1 MYSVLFKLFHRT
13 PIFQVLLSGISF
25 LVLMVL
31 IAIRLL
37 YSHGIS
43 ASFSNSTPHL
53 TAEWIAGETSDYS
66 KQSALQSVFSNSQ
79 EIESYSLFTRG
90 TRPLLIEALGVGMV
104 GTYRFEAPVEITGI
118 DLSRH
123 PFAIPIDQATSLI
136 NEHENAMT
144 ERELAA
150 QLMIGRNEV
159 VVNRAMI
166 NLFAPSPGKINR
178 FLVQD
183 IESGTSLSEIRIVAV
198 LNDMIDTPRMF
209 LSLPL
214 AQIILEKQAIQGL
227 HARVKNFDR
236 LQIVRDSISK
246 LLDSGVRVSS
256 WVDGQNRQQ
265 KLFRVFDSIFWII
278 AVAILTLS
286 AITGMLGIYR
296 AFMTKRNS
304 IAILLLLGVSKRTFY
319 WMLAS
324 ITEIS
329 LLGGAGLAALLFLS
343 GYDTLNEQLLL
354 SVQAMSPVE
363 SPELP
368 LLTFFYWNGGMFILY
383 SVLSLIFLKVIL
395 NTRISLK

>member
-37 YSHGIS
+37 YSYGIS

-79 EIESYSLFTRG
+79 EIESYSLFTQG

-123 PFAIPIDQATSLI
+123 PFAIPLDQATSLI

-329 LLGGAGLAALLFLS
+329 LLGGAGLAALLFMS

-383 SVLSLIFLKVIL
+383 SVMSLIFLKVIL

>member
-37 YSHGIS
+37 YSYGIS

-123 PFAIPIDQATSLI
+123 PFAIPLDQATSLI

-329 LLGGAGLAALLFLS
+329 LLGGAGLAALLFMS

>member
-37 YSHGIS
+37 YSYGIS

-66 KQSALQSVFSNSQ
+66 KQSALQSGFSNSQ

-329 LLGGAGLAALLFLS
+329 LLGGAGLAALLFMS

-368 LLTFFYWNGGMFILY
+368 LLPFFYWNGGMFILY

>member
-1 MYSVLFKLFHRT
+1 MFSVLFKLFHRT

-37 YSHGIS
+37 YSYVIS

-368 LLTFFYWNGGMFILY
+368 LLPFFYWNGGMFILY

>member
-37 YSHGIS
+37 YSYGIS

-123 PFAIPIDQATSLI
+123 PFAMPLDQATSLI

-368 LLTFFYWNGGMFILY
+368 LLPFFYWNGGMFILY

>member
-1 MYSVLFKLFHRT
+1 MFSVLFKLFHRT

-37 YSHGIS
+37 YSYGIS

-123 PFAIPIDQATSLI
+123 PFAIPLDQATSLI

-227 HARVKNFDR
+227 HARVNNFDR

-329 LLGGAGLAALLFLS
+329 LLGGAGLAALLFMS

>member
-1 MYSVLFKLFHRT
+1 MFSVLFKLFHRT

-37 YSHGIS
+37 YSYGIS

>member
-13 PIFQVLLSGISF
+13 PVFQVLLSGISF

-37 YSHGIS
+37 YSYGIS

-368 LLTFFYWNGGMFILY
+368 LLTFFYWNGGMFVLY

>member
-1 MYSVLFKLFHRT
+1 MYSVMFKLFHRT

-31 IAIRLL
+31 ISIRLL
-37 YSHGIS
+37 YAYGLS

-53 TAEWIAGETSDYS
+53 TAEWIAGETTDTA
-66 KQSALQSVFSNSQ
+66 KQNALQSVFSNSP
-79 EIESYSLFTRG
+79 EIESYSLFARG

-236 LQIVRDSISK
+236 LQNVRNSISK
-246 LLDSGVRVSS
+246 QVNSGVRVSS
-256 WVDGQNRQQ
+256 WIDGQNRQQ

-286 AITGMLGIYR
+286 VITGMLGIYR

-329 LLGGAGLAALLFLS
+329 LLGGAGLAVLLFMS

-368 LLTFFYWNGGMFILY
+368 LLPFFYWNGGMFILY

>member
-25 LVLMVL
+25 LVLMIL

-37 YSHGIS
+37 YSYGIS

-66 KQSALQSVFSNSQ
+66 KQRALQSVFSNSQ
-79 EIESYSLFTRG
+79 EIESYSLFTQG

-123 PFAIPIDQATSLI
+123 PFAIPLDQATSLI

-183 IESGTSLSEIRIVAV
+183 IETGTSLSEIRIVAV

-329 LLGGAGLAALLFLS
+329 LLGGAGLAALLFMS

-383 SVLSLIFLKVIL
+383 SVMSLIFLKVIL

>member
-37 YSHGIS
+37 YSYGIS
-43 ASFSNSTPHL
+43 ASFSHSTPHL

-329 LLGGAGLAALLFLS
+329 LLGGAGLAALLFMS

>member
-1 MYSVLFKLFHRT
+1 MFSVLFKLFHRT

-37 YSHGIS
+37 YSYGIS

-66 KQSALQSVFSNSQ
+66 KQRALQSVFSNSQ

-304 IAILLLLGVSKRTFY
+304 IAILLLL
-319 WMLAS
+319 
-324 ITEIS
+324 
-329 LLGGAGLAALLFLS
+329 
-343 GYDTLNEQLLL
+343 
-354 SVQAMSPVE
+354 
-363 SPELP
+363 
-368 LLTFFYWNGGMFILY
+368 
-383 SVLSLIFLKVIL
+383 
-395 NTRISLK
+395 

>member
-1 MYSVLFKLFHRT
+1 MFSVLFKLFHRT

-37 YSHGIS
+37 YSYGIS
-43 ASFSNSTPHL
+43 ASFSHSTPHL

-66 KQSALQSVFSNSQ
+66 KQSELLSVFSNSQ

-123 PFAIPIDQATSLI
+123 PFAIALDQATSLI

-214 AQIILEKQAIQGL
+214 AQIILEKQVIQGL
-227 HARVKNFDR
+227 HARVNNFHR
-236 LQIVRDSISK
+236 LQIVRDSISQ

-329 LLGGAGLAALLFLS
+329 LLGGAGLAALLFMS

-368 LLTFFYWNGGMFILY
+368 LLPFFYWNGGMFILY

>member
-1 MYSVLFKLFHRT
+1 MFSVLFKLFHRT

-37 YSHGIS
+37 YSYGIS

-329 LLGGAGLAALLFLS
+329 LLGGAGLAALLFMS

-368 LLTFFYWNGGMFILY
+368 LLTFFYWNGGMFVLY

>member
-37 YSHGIS
+37 YSYGIS

-123 PFAIPIDQATSLI
+123 PFAIPLDQATSLI

>member
-1 MYSVLFKLFHRT
+1 MYSVMFKLFHRT

-31 IAIRLL
+31 ISIRLL
-37 YSHGIS
+37 YAYGLS

-53 TAEWIAGETSDYS
+53 TAEWIAGETTDTA
-66 KQSALQSVFSNSQ
+66 KQNALQSVFSNSP
-79 EIESYSLFTRG
+79 EIESYSLFARG

-236 LQIVRDSISK
+236 LQNVRNSISK
-246 LLDSGVRVSS
+246 QLNSGVRVSS
-256 WVDGQNRQQ
+256 WIDGQNRQQ

-286 AITGMLGIYR
+286 VITGMLGIYR

-329 LLGGAGLAALLFLS
+329 LLGGAGLAVLLFMS

-368 LLTFFYWNGGMFILY
+368 LLPFFYWNGGMFILY

>member
-37 YSHGIS
+37 YSYGIS

-123 PFAIPIDQATSLI
+123 PFAIPIDKATSLI

-150 QLMIGRNEV
+150 QLMIGKNEV

-329 LLGGAGLAALLFLS
+329 LLGGAGLAALLFMS

>member
-37 YSHGIS
+37 YSYGIS

-66 KQSALQSVFSNSQ
+66 KQRALQSVFSNSQ
-79 EIESYSLFTRG
+79 EIESYSLFIRG

-123 PFAIPIDQATSLI
+123 PFAIPLDQATSLI

-150 QLMIGRNEV
+150 QLMIGKNEV
-159 VVNRAMI
+159 VVNRSMI

-198 LNDMIDTPRMF
+198 LNDMIDRPRMF

-227 HARVKNFDR
+227 HARVKNFDH

-246 LLDSGVRVSS
+246 LLDPGVRVSS

-304 IAILLLLGVSKRTFY
+304 IAILLLLGVSKQTFY
-319 WMLAS
+319 WILAS

-329 LLGGAGLAALLFLS
+329 LLGGAGLAALLFMS

-368 LLTFFYWNGGMFILY
+368 LLPFFYWNGGMFILY

>member
-37 YSHGIS
+37 YSYGIS

-150 QLMIGRNEV
+150 QLMIGRNGV

-329 LLGGAGLAALLFLS
+329 LLGGEGLAALLFMS

-368 LLTFFYWNGGMFILY
+368 LLPFFYWNGGMFILY

>member
-37 YSHGIS
+37 YSYGIS

-123 PFAIPIDQATSLI
+123 PFAIPLDQATSLI

-150 QLMIGRNEV
+150 QLMIGKNEV

>member
-1 MYSVLFKLFHRT
+1 MFSVLFKLFHRT

-37 YSHGIS
+37 YSYGIS

-66 KQSALQSVFSNSQ
+66 KQRALQSVFSNSQ

-123 PFAIPIDQATSLI
+123 PFAIPLDQATSLI

-227 HARVKNFDR
+227 HARVNNFDR

-329 LLGGAGLAALLFLS
+329 LLGGAGLAALLFMS

>member
-1 MYSVLFKLFHRT
+1 MYSVMFKLFHRT

-31 IAIRLL
+31 ISIRLL
-37 YSHGIS
+37 YAYGLS

-53 TAEWIAGETSDYS
+53 TAEWIAGETTDTA
-66 KQSALQSVFSNSQ
+66 KQNALQSVFSNSP
-79 EIESYSLFTRG
+79 EIESYSLFARG

-246 LLDSGVRVSS
+246 MLDSGVRVSS

-329 LLGGAGLAALLFLS
+329 LLGGAGLAVLLFMS

-368 LLTFFYWNGGMFILY
+368 LLPFFYWNGGMFILY

>member
-37 YSHGIS
+37 YSYGIS

-66 KQSALQSVFSNSQ
+66 KQSALLSVFSNSQ

-123 PFAIPIDQATSLI
+123 PFAIPLDQATSLI

-214 AQIILEKQAIQGL
+214 AQIILGKQAIQGL

-246 LLDSGVRVSS
+246 LLDSEVRVSS
-256 WVDGQNRQQ
+256 WADGQNRQQ

-304 IAILLLLGVSKRTFY
+304 IAILLLLGVSKKTFY

-329 LLGGAGLAALLFLS
+329 LLGGAGLAALLFMY

-368 LLTFFYWNGGMFILY
+368 LLPFFYWNGGMFVLY

>member
-1 MYSVLFKLFHRT
+1 MYSVMFKLFHRT

-31 IAIRLL
+31 ISIRLL
-37 YSHGIS
+37 YAYGLS

-53 TAEWIAGETSDYS
+53 TAEWIAGETTDTA
-66 KQSALQSVFSNSQ
+66 KQNALQSVFSNSP
-79 EIESYSLFTRG
+79 EIESYSLFARG

-329 LLGGAGLAALLFLS
+329 LLGGAGLAVLLFMS

-368 LLTFFYWNGGMFILY
+368 LLPFFYWNGGMFILY

>member
-1 MYSVLFKLFHRT
+1 MFSVLFKLFHRT

-37 YSHGIS
+37 YSYGIS

-227 HARVKNFDR
+227 HARVNNFDR

-246 LLDSGVRVSS
+246 LLDSGVRISS

-329 LLGGAGLAALLFLS
+329 LLGGAGLAALLFMS

>member
-25 LVLMVL
+25 LVLMIL

-37 YSHGIS
+37 YSYGIS

-79 EIESYSLFTRG
+79 EIESYSLFTQG

-123 PFAIPIDQATSLI
+123 PFAIPLDQATSLI

-183 IESGTSLSEIRIVAV
+183 IETGTSLSEIRIVAV

-329 LLGGAGLAALLFLS
+329 LLGGAGLAALLFMS

>member
-37 YSHGIS
+37 YSYGIS

>member
-37 YSHGIS
+37 YSYGIS

-53 TAEWIAGETSDYS
+53 TAEWIAGETTDTA
-66 KQSALQSVFSNSQ
+66 KQNALQSVFSNSQ

-368 LLTFFYWNGGMFILY
+368 LLPFFYWNGGMFILY

>member
-13 PIFQVLLSGISF
+13 PIFQILLSGISF

-37 YSHGIS
+37 YSYGIS

-123 PFAIPIDQATSLI
+123 PFAIPLDQATSLI

-286 AITGMLGIYR
+286 VITGMLGVYR

-329 LLGGAGLAALLFLS
+329 LLGGAGLAALLFMS

>member
-1 MYSVLFKLFHRT
+1 MYSVMFKLFHRT

-31 IAIRLL
+31 ISIRLL
-37 YSHGIS
+37 YAYGLS

-53 TAEWIAGETSDYS
+53 TAEWIAGETTDTA
-66 KQSALQSVFSNSQ
+66 KQNALQSVFSNSP
-79 EIESYSLFTRG
+79 EIESYSLFARG

-329 LLGGAGLAALLFLS
+329 LLGGAGLAALLFMS

-368 LLTFFYWNGGMFILY
+368 LLPFFYWNGGMFILY

>member
-1 MYSVLFKLFHRT
+1 
-13 PIFQVLLSGISF
+13 
-25 LVLMVL
+25 
-31 IAIRLL
+31 
-37 YSHGIS
+37 
-43 ASFSNSTPHL
+43 
-53 TAEWIAGETSDYS
+53 
-66 KQSALQSVFSNSQ
+66 
-79 EIESYSLFTRG
+79 
-90 TRPLLIEALGVGMV
+90 
-104 GTYRFEAPVEITGI
+104 
-118 DLSRH
+118 
-123 PFAIPIDQATSLI
+123 
-136 NEHENAMT
+136 
-144 ERELAA
+144 
-150 QLMIGRNEV
+150 
-159 VVNRAMI
+159 MI

-329 LLGGAGLAALLFLS
+329 LLGGAGLAALLFMS

>member
-1 MYSVLFKLFHRT
+1 MFSVLFKLFHRT

-37 YSHGIS
+37 YSYGIS

-123 PFAIPIDQATSLI
+123 PFAIPLDQATSLI

-329 LLGGAGLAALLFLS
+329 LLGGAGLAALLFMS

>member
-25 LVLMVL
+25 LVLMIL

-37 YSHGIS
+37 YSYGIS

-329 LLGGAGLAALLFLS
+329 LLGGAGLAALLFMS

>member
-37 YSHGIS
+37 YSYGIS

-368 LLTFFYWNGGMFILY
+368 LLTFFYWNGGMFVLY

>member
-1 MYSVLFKLFHRT
+1 MFSVLFKLFHRT

-37 YSHGIS
+37 YSYGIS

-150 QLMIGRNEV
+150 QLMIGRNGV

-329 LLGGAGLAALLFLS
+329 LLGGAGLAALLFMS

-368 LLTFFYWNGGMFILY
+368 LLPFFYWNGGMFILY

>member
-37 YSHGIS
+37 YSYGIS
-43 ASFSNSTPHL
+43 ASFSNSTPQL

-123 PFAIPIDQATSLI
+123 PFVIPLDQATSLI

-329 LLGGAGLAALLFLS
+329 LLGGAGLAALLFMS

-354 SVQAMSPVE
+354 SVQAMSSIE

-368 LLTFFYWNGGMFILY
+368 LLPFFYWIGGMFILY